1 MEIVFVRHGQPEW
14 IKEGRPQMD
23 PALTELGRVQSERV
37 SQRLAARGASM
48 VWMSPALRTRQTAE
62 PFCTRAKLEPEVVD
76 DLLELK
82 LPDWSASP
90 PEAIAETFISA
101 RKRPLAAWKDGLPGG
116 ENFGS
121 FESRVRAALEKQLA
135 TLGVVRHANEPD
147 HAVFDVP
154 EGLGRVVVFG
164 HGGTNSVAL
173 TVLLGL
179 PSVPWEWERFM
190 LHHTGIIRLK
200 AVPVGPAHIF
210 SVRSFN
216 DCEHLEKHHR
226 SA

>member
-14 IKEGRPQMD
+14 IKAGKPQMD
-23 PALTELGRVQSERV
+23 PALTELGRVQSDRV
-37 SQRLAARGASM
+37 SERLLARGAAR
-48 VWMSPALRTRQTAE
+48 VWTSPALRTRQTAE
-62 PFCTRAKLEPEVVD
+62 PFCASAKIEPEVVD

-82 LPDWSASP
+82 LPDWSDAP
-90 PEAIAETFISA
+90 PEMIAETFFAA
-101 RKRPLAAWKDGLPGG
+101 RKRPLAAWREGLPGG
-116 ENFGS
+116 ENFS
-121 FESRVRAALEKQLA
+121 TIEARVRDALERQLA
-135 TLGVVRHANEPD
+135 TLGVARRQDEPD
-147 HAVFDVP
+147 HAVYDVP

-179 PSVPWEWERFM
+179 QSVPWEWERFM

-210 SVRSFN
+210 SVRAFN
-216 DCEHLEKHHR
+216 DCEHLEKQHR
-226 SA
+226 TA